1 MSDPASKD
9 EKALR
14 AEIDADLVRLHA
26 LETESSQWMQIARR
40 RQKLLQRLQEYDSDL
55 RELCCGNPTGS

>member
-1 MSDPASKD
+1 MSEPVSED

-14 AEIDADLVRLHA
+14 AEIDAELVRLYA
-26 LETESSQWMQIARR
+26 LNTESPQWMLIARR
-40 RQKLLQRLQEYDSDL
+40 RQQLLQRLQEYDLDL